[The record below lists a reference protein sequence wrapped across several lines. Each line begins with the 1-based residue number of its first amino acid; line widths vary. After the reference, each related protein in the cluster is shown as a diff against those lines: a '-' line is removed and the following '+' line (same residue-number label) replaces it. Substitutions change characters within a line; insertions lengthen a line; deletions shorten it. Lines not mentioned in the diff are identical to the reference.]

1 MSCDRAQVQIFFFL
15 NWGKVNG
22 KRGEISLQGPEE
34 QKKETDGERRGW
46 GGVAFKRERRCAQEV
61 PLVAPAG
68 DTCLRVRPEQM
79 LEY

>member
-1 MSCDRAQVQIFFFL
+1 MGKGGREDQPPGTGGAEERDR
-15 NWGKVNG
+15 W
-22 KRGEISLQGPEE
+22 R
-34 QKKETDGERRGW
+34 ETGD